1 MAKLGQYGHQLHTM
15 TAQEVLDV
23 GVEHLL
29 TQMEKSVR
37 WEDKHSTACLYDGGD
52 VCCGAAPF
60 IKDAAGFNHK
70 GLWRS
75 MVSNGWASENHAP
88 LISQLQAVHDDYDV
102 VDWASQL
109 KELATKEGLVYN
121 GEQYE

>member
-29 TQMEKSVR
+29 TQMEKS
-37 WEDKHSTACLYDGGD
+37 EDNGACQYDGGD
-52 VCCGAAPF
+52 VCCGASPF
-60 IKDAAGFNHK
+60 LKKYSK
-70 GLWRS
+70 GLD
-75 MVSNGWASENHAP
+75 SNCFEWWQVVEEEYASSDHHI
-88 LISQLQAVHDDYDV
+88 LISGLQSVHDGYDV
-102 VDWASQL
+102 VNWASAL
-109 KELATKEGLVYN
+109 RELTTAEGLVYN